1 MKKEVMKK
9 EFYVFL
15 KNEPGYLADLCKAL
29 KAKKINIL
37 GLSLE
42 PTHEYV
48 KLIVD
53 RDDKLQGALAETC
66 VDYLE
71 SKVIIVDLP
80 NTPGSLSKMTDK
92 LAKFKINVLSIHI
105 LAPLR
110 KDQGNKVS
118 LSIRTSDMPKTRR
131 VLGLCKE

>member
-15 KNEPGYLADLCKAL
+15 KNEPGSLADLCKAL

-42 PTHEYV
+42 PTHEYA
-48 KLIVD
+48 KIIVD
-53 RDDKLQGALAETC
+53 RDDRMHGALAETFI
-66 VDYLE
+66 DYLE

-80 NTPGSLSKMTDK
+80 NTPGSLFTMLGK
-92 LAKFKINVLSIHI
+92 LAKSKINVLSIHI

-118 LSIRTSDMPKTRR
+118 LSIRTSDMPKTRV
-131 VLGLCKE
+131 VLGLGKK